1 MTCQRCDRKAT
12 RRGLC
17 HRCYENHRNRQK
29 LYGRW
34 ETIFVDAEPV
44 RTHIQ
49 ALRDSGVGSR
59 KMQELS
65 GVSRTTITALMT
77 GRPCRGTGPSREVY
91 KDTADKLLSVPLPVG
106 YEGRALGANIDATGT
121 IRRLRALV
129 AIGYTQHSICDRLG
143 WSDGNAS
150 KLFIGKQTRV
160 TTATARKVAELYEA
174 LSMTPG
180 MSKRARNHANKQG
193 WAPPLAWEDDTIDN
207 PQAKPDLG
215 ERRPVKFDE
224 RFLEMRELGFSDL
237 EILQRL
243 NVKAESLMRQLDR
256 YGIPASPELATAA
269 ASQKWR
275 KQVAS

>member
-1 MTCQRCDRKAT
+1 MTCQKCDRKAT

-34 ETIFVDAEPV
+34 ESSRVPAEPIRQHV
-44 RTHIQ
+44 Q
-49 ALRDSGVGSR
+49 ALRAAGVGSR
-59 KMQELS
+59 RVEELS
-65 GVSRTTITALMT
+65 GVSRSVIQALMN
-77 GRPCRGTGPSREVY
+77 GRSIYGKQPSKTISAENAQR
-91 KDTADKLLSVPLPVG
+91 LLAVEANPAAGCPVD
-106 YEGRALGANIDATGT
+106 ITGT
-121 IRRLRALV
+121 TRRLQALV
-129 AIGYTQHSICDRLG
+129 AIGYTQ
-143 WSDGNAS
+143 SDIAARVGITPANATEMFHGNRS
-150 KLFIGKQTRV
+150 VLLS
-160 TTATARKVAELYEA
+160 TAIKVRRIYEE
-174 LSMTPG
+174 LSMRPG
-180 MSKRARNHANKQG
+180 PSGAARQRAKKLG

-237 EILQRL
+237 EILKRL